1 MAHQRAISEL
11 FQMCKK
17 LQAEVDNLKDNI
29 IWGLEEEVTNLKA
42 VVKALQ
48 ESNNK
53 KSVAVK
59 EVVTN
64 INVLSAELDRALDA
78 NDDKFDQLSAEVE
91 EIKEHVKSAEV
102 KQKTSVSKIKALEA
116 SVSQGRTFS
125 VLRSQP
131 SHQRYEQFRGRRP
144 RICYNCRK
152 PGHEA
157 RNCDKPNPRMDTLKA
172 TAKTLSVENV
182 EKAEEEEMCPWE
194 LQYQASLKTRNGS

>member
-11 FQMCKK
+11 FQMCKE
-17 LQAEVDNLKDNI
+17 LLAEVDNLTHNV
-29 IWGLEEEVTNLKA
+29 IWALNEEVTNLKA

-78 NDDKFDQLSAEVE
+78 NDDKFDQLSAEVK

-102 KQKTSVSKIKALEA
+102 KQKTSVSKIKAMEA
-116 SVSQGRTFS
+116 SMSQGRTFS

-172 TAKTLSVENV
+172 TAKTLSVEIV
-182 EKAEEEEMCPWE
+182 EQAEEEEMCPWE
-194 LQYQASLKTRNGS
+194 LEYQASLKARNGS

>member
-1 MAHQRAISEL
+1 MSHQRAINEL

-17 LQAEVDNLKDNI
+17 LQ
-29 IWGLEEEVTNLKA
+29 EEVTNLKT

-48 ESNNK
+48 ESNNN

-64 INVLSAELDRALDA
+64 INALSAELDKALDA

-91 EIKEHVKSAEV
+91 EIKDHVKSAEV
-102 KQKTSVSKIKALEA
+102 KHKISVSKIKALEA
-116 SVSQGRTFS
+116 SVSQGKTFS
-125 VLRSQP
+125 VHRSQP
-131 SHQRYEQFRGRRP
+131 SHQRYYQFRGLRP

-157 RNCDKPNPRMDTLKA
+157 RNCNKPNPRMDALKA
-172 TAKTLSVENV
+172 TAKTLNV
-182 EKAEEEEMCPWE
+182 GNVKKAEEEEMCPWE
-194 LQYQASLKTRNGS
+194 LEYQASLKAKNCS